1 MIVLVLFSSKIYRF
15 YDLVNLML
23 LYFPGVG
30 ISKGEM
36 QVIRSVMVIAVYF
49 FAAYGFLLVILL
61 MGDNYG
67 GSDASIIF
75 AVVLAHTH
83 CSFTGILYAA
93 TNKRYRDSYRRMFY
107 FCWHRG
113 KVGVE
118 LTTSSGSSGSGAPTV
133 SQAVTSQTNA

>member
-1 MIVLVLFSSKIYRF
+1 MLFNFVS
-15 YDLVNLML
+15 
-23 LYFPGVG
+23 GVG

-49 FAAYGFLLVILL
+49 FAAYGFLLIILL
-61 MGDNYG
+61 MGDNYS
-67 GSDASIIF
+67 GSDVSIIF

-107 FCWHRG
+107 FCWRRG

-118 LTTSSGSSGSGAPTV
+118 LPTSSGSSGSGPSTV
-133 SQAVTSQTNA
+133 SGAVTSQTKA